1 MPDAERRPSGTE
13 TEIDKL
19 TDQACR
25 AAEQGDWDA
34 VERCILRRGE
44 LLDQSGALPVPADHL
59 VALDLR
65 IQTLAMTAKAAVG
78 AMLMELAQTRR
89 NLRQLQQRTAGQE
102 PERSRLM
109 NVTA

>member
-1 MPDAERRPSGTE
+1 MPDAERRPSRAE
-13 TEIDKL
+13 TEINEL
-19 TDQACR
+19 TEQACR

-34 VERCILRRGE
+34 VERCVLRRGE

-59 VALDLR
+59 VAVDLR
-65 IQTLAMTAKAAVG
+65 IQALAMTAKAAVG
-78 AMLMELAQTRR
+78 SMLMELGQTRR
-89 NLRQLQQRTAGQE
+89 NLRQLQQGNAGQE